1 MYALN
6 NNIYINIIKY
16 KNINY
21 GFNKLY
27 YNIDNKVL
35 NLITKYLY
43 NYIINNNSF
52 KNKNIC
58 IFNNKII
65 NNNKKLYITSSF
77 NFNNLD
83 YNKLKDNLENKE
95 NYVYCFKINYNSIE
109 DILDD
114 NFCIKMNKY
123 YCNNLKNIINVY

>member
-43 NYIINNNSF
+43 NYTVNNNSF
-52 KNKNIC
+52 TPFNI
-58 IFNNKII
+58 
-65 NNNKKLYITSSF
+65 
-77 NFNNLD
+77 
-83 YNKLKDNLENKE
+83 
-95 NYVYCFKINYNSIE
+95 
-109 DILDD
+109 
-114 NFCIKMNKY
+114 
-123 YCNNLKNIINVY
+123 